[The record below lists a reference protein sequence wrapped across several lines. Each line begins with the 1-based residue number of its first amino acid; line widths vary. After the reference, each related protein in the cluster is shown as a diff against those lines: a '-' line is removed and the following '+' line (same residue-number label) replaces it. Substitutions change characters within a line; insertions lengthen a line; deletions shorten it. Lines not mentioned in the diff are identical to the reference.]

1 MSYVAKHY
9 TEIAGCKFTPGEV
22 ISKPI
27 DPEKLPRLLRLGA
40 IKKVAGYEPE
50 PDPDEEKRD
59 TENPSSFPEESEA
72 QDSSSDAEEDDD
84 TDAPVVDVMDG
95 IVAPEAA
102 EKAPARKTT
111 GKKVKKA

>member
-1 MSYVAKHY
+1 MSYVAVHH
-9 TEIAGCKFTPGEV
+9 TEIAGCVFTPGEV

-40 IKKVAGYEPE
+40 IKKLVDHEAKS
-50 PDPDEEKRD
+50 DPGEEKHEA
-59 TENPSSFPEESEA
+59 ENPSPFPEESEA
-72 QDSSSDAEEDDD
+72 QDSFSDAEEDDD

-102 EKAPARKTT
+102 EEAPARKTT
-111 GKKVKKA
+111 GRKGKKA